1 MDFMHHHSV
10 LHWFSLK
17 FPVKNEGSS
26 AIGFKKSCIF
36 QKMCFPVQFFSPAG
50 SKKFS
55 AIPDFF
61 ATISLNVS
69 SHCHFPPFREKNSKD
84 SKNRAGIISRPC
96 HLVGKSFAEFAPD
109 GANKSHPFFCAAL
122 LCKKRFS
129 AGGVCDRREC
139 MERPQSL
146 CRKAPQGFSD
156 RLMSPNQTVRGLF
169 VFGMTGQRSA

>member
-26 AIGFKKSCIF
+26 ARGFKKSCIF

-109 GANKSHPFFCAAL
+109 GANKV
-122 LCKKRFS
+122 K
-129 AGGVCDRREC
+129 
-139 MERPQSL
+139 
-146 CRKAPQGFSD
+146 
-156 RLMSPNQTVRGLF
+156 F
-169 VFGMTGQRSA
+169 VFWRGFAVQKNTARPAECATEGSAWSGRNSSFESPWGFQMIHTTRKNLIRNRAEIT